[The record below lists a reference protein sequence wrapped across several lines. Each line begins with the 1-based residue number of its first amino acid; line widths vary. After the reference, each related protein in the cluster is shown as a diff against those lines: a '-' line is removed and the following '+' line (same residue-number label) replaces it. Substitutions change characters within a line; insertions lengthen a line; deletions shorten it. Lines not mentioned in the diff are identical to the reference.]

1 MKLTIKRTELLR
13 LLTYAIQAIP
23 AKSAEA
29 QYMNF
34 LIDCEEDHV
43 DIIASDGNVSTKI
56 NQPMK
61 DPKGNDVILN
71 IEKGLIQT
79 PARMLLDIVA
89 KMGGDVVTLAL
100 VDSNF
105 LNISDDTTDFNLV
118 TKDGK
123 EYPDVNLTVPEGKKG
138 FAVSL
143 KDMKSLFDTT
153 SYAVATRGP
162 KELFYGINVK
172 AHGGKLY
179 FMATDSYRM
188 AQNAVSEPDTEAEFS
203 FTCPIHAL
211 SMVTGIGQTGN
222 CQIFIDD
229 QSALFVTDGIALSTR
244 LLRGDFPSVD
254 RLIPPEF
261 PYQVTVKTSEFLS
274 AADRVKIIS
283 SVEDRNSQVRFT
295 ISRENGVTIS
305 ARSTNFGT
313 SQEVLKNATFQIKEG
328 EDVFEI
334 GFNVDFAIAAVKALA
349 TDSFTFVF
357 ASATRMFMVKN
368 DNPENIQI
376 ITPIRMSSF

>member
-1 MKLTIKRTELLR
+1 
-13 LLTYAIQAIP
+13 
-23 AKSAEA
+23 
-29 QYMNF
+29 MNF

-61 DPKGNDVILN
+61 DAKGNDVILN

-188 AQNAVSEPDTEAEFS
+188 SFFKYEIRILIRAVEMW
-203 FTCPIHAL
+203 I
-211 SMVTGIGQTGN
+211 
-222 CQIFIDD
+222 
-229 QSALFVTDGIALSTR
+229 
-244 LLRGDFPSVD
+244 
-254 RLIPPEF
+254 
-261 PYQVTVKTSEFLS
+261 
-274 AADRVKIIS
+274 
-283 SVEDRNSQVRFT
+283 
-295 ISRENGVTIS
+295 
-305 ARSTNFGT
+305 
-313 SQEVLKNATFQIKEG
+313 TF
-328 EDVFEI
+328 
-334 GFNVDFAIAAVKALA
+334 
-349 TDSFTFVF
+349 
-357 ASATRMFMVKN
+357 
-368 DNPENIQI
+368 
-376 ITPIRMSSF
+376 